1 MGVGPGGAA
10 LYRTETTV
18 DRKVSIFGS
27 GGASTKNTPKP
38 EKVTCTGSRIQRESC

>member
-1 MGVGPGGAA
+1 MTDTGKALVGTELSMEVGPGGAA

-27 GGASTKNTPKP
+27 GGASTKTH
-38 EKVTCTGSRIQRESC
+38 